1 MRSDRGFPGITAV
14 SNGFRE
20 GPLDSAV
27 SRIGWP
33 IHHISR
39 QTWISSSTEDN
50 VPLAFAPS
58 NCLTASAASWLS
70 SYVTKATPSDRPERS

>member
-20 GPLDSAV
+20 GPLDSAD

-33 IHHISR
+33 IHHISCKI
-39 QTWISSSTEDN
+39 WMLSSAEGG

-58 NCLTASAASWLS
+58 NCLMASAASSLS